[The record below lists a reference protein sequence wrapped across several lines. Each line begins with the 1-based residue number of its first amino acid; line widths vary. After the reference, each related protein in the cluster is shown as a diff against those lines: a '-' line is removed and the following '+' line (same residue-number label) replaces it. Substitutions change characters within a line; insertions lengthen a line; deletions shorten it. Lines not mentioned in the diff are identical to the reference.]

1 MLFCPLP
8 AMSGPCRLTINKYLD
23 QIKDH
28 ATCAVLVF
36 CFLDVVE
43 VEEAFVDLFLDILQ
57 VPRVLFNNKFN
68 KNMFPLT
75 PSLLL
80 KRAFVISPVC
90 DNKTVGT
97 SVLHQLQTIIY

>member
-43 VEEAFVDLFLDILQ
+43 EEEEEAFVDLFLDMVLN
-57 VPRVLFNNKFN
+57 VLSRVYR
-68 KNMFPLT
+68 
-75 PSLLL
+75 S
-80 KRAFVISPVC
+80 I
-90 DNKTVGT
+90 
-97 SVLHQLQTIIY
+97 Q